1 MVRRNWQ
8 MRVEVTEAR
17 REATKQRKK
26 RRESR
31 GTHKAMVLDLFLM
44 LDQYELR
51 ASTCSPRV
59 FHVWTDSA
67 PSDSPPLLDIL
78 DDGKQR
84 GRSGSFNHTEKK
96 GRGRA
101 NSTHEEKKKAHPR
114 SKEAA
119 SDVAEE
125 TANVPRS
132 CRKHFY
138 VGKCD
143 DIGKKGGCR
152 HVHMPAR
159 YKTLAQVVTKE
170 VLSLSEEATVDDGD
184 NPDGMDMIYY
194 LSIGADHTA
203 TPSDGSSNTSDVVAK
218 KLADKSCAIASV
230 VYLAIN
236 NHLIFDRY
244 RGGIV
249 LSDTELQSVMQGDER
264 RLRSTSV
271 ISEGE
276 NDNEDAPQD
285 EHDEIVLPSHVLEYI
300 LRFLPDAAVAS
311 MSRVCTSWHHEIGQH
326 SPELWRHM
334 LERRQWPMP
343 AEIIAG
349 ESPRD
354 AFQKR
359 FLRHFA
365 VVRDIDAIRLATG
378 TLTNPSRKIVE
389 EKEMVYQLFS
399 ARRLA
404 PQKPN
409 GCIAVRSWSAGQVL
423 MAYSRDCTLRLFKAV
438 DKSADGS
445 SPRACRE
452 LVCVSV
458 DPHKMTRRRF
468 CRLVAM
474 DLDEDFIGCLCH
486 VLGDRHEDEKEES
499 ILTLTSR
506 DDFLCS
512 DGSGTNDPGGSTLE
526 EGALHVINIG
536 EAVVNYLL
544 THDEADHRLLRLY
557 DFLNDGGDVSE
568 VEVLVSQSIKAC
580 GYGRFLVEV
589 AISIPSLEFDQEDNV
604 MILLDRKAVLFSAS
618 AGAIVWM
625 GYSNPTDTLVPRHED
640 MTMVSFRQCRP
651 GERRTACSLAFVSS
665 SSEMILS
672 AELDSAGEMQCPT
685 LVEACAIVRN
695 EVLENS
701 WQMHRI
707 HRRPVA
713 ITSSDIVVADTLFRE
728 LDGGKKVKKSVVS
741 FYPRFAP
748 EISYATLALEGD
760 CEAIRMECLHD
771 DYAVVLCRVRE
782 SHNPEAAVGDIESDN
797 TASLS
802 IDAIVI
808 HVPSRRVIHRVCM
821 LDEDSAFTSEFAYP
835 ISAETYDCP
844 IFFTS
849 NGDTVGVG
857 LWWKGVIL
865 TGKDVREAGN
875 STMHAVEEE
884 PSRSAR
890 KQKKK
895 KRQTVKGGKK
905 DGFARGQSLR
915 G

>member
-1 MVRRNWQ
+1 MVRSNWQ
-8 MRVEVTEAR
+8 RRVELTEAR
-17 REATKQRKK
+17 RVAAKQRKK
-26 RRESR
+26 RHESR
-31 GTHKAMVLDLFLM
+31 GRYKTMVLDLFVM
-44 LDQYELR
+44 LDR
-51 ASTCSPRV
+51 HDFRTTTCSPRV
-59 FHVWTDSA
+59 IHVWTDSA
-67 PSDSPPLLDIL
+67 PSDSPE
-78 DDGKQR
+78 KQR

-96 GRGRA
+96 GHGRA
-101 NSTHEEKKKAHPR
+101 NSFHEEKKKAHPR

-119 SDVAEE
+119 PHVAEE
-125 TANVPRS
+125 TANAPRS

-138 VGKCD
+138 VGQCN
-143 DIGKKGGCR
+143 DIGCQ
-152 HVHMPAR
+152 HVHSPAQ
-159 YKTLAQVVTKE
+159 YMTLAQVVTKE
-170 VLSLSEEATVDDGD
+170 VLSLSEKAAVEDDD
-184 NPDGMDMIYY
+184 NSVGMDMIYY
-194 LSIGADHTA
+194 LSIDVDHTA
-203 TPSDGSSNTSDVVAK
+203 TASDGSSNTSDIVAK

-230 VYLAIN
+230 VYLAID

-249 LSDTELQSVMQGDER
+249 LSDNELQSVIQGEER

-276 NDNEDAPQD
+276 NANEDRPQG
-285 EHDEIVLPSHVLEYI
+285 EHDEIVLSSHVLEYI
-300 LRFLPDAAVAS
+300 LKFLPDAAVAS

-343 AEIIAG
+343 AEVIAG

-354 AFQKR
+354 V
-359 FLRHFA
+359 LRRSFIHHFA
-365 VVRDIDAIRLATG
+365 VVRDIDAVRLATG
-378 TLTNPSRKIVE
+378 ALVNPPRKNVE

-409 GCIAVRSWSAGQVL
+409 GCIAVRGWSAGHVL
-423 MAYSRDCTLRLFKAV
+423 MAFSRDCTLRLFKAV
-438 DKSADGS
+438 DKSAGGS
-445 SPRACRE
+445 SHRACRE

-468 CRLVAM
+468 CRLVDM

-486 VLGDRHEDEKEES
+486 VLADRQEGEKEES
-499 ILTLTSR
+499 ILTVTSR

-512 DGSGTNDPGGSTLE
+512 DGSGTNDPGGASLE
-526 EGALHVINIG
+526 EGALHVISIG
-536 EAVVNYLL
+536 EAVLNYLL
-544 THDEADHRLLRLY
+544 THDEADHRLLRFY
-557 DFLNDGGDVSE
+557 DFLDDGGDMSE

-589 AISIPSLEFDQEDNV
+589 AISIPSLEGLA
-604 MILLDRKAVLFSAS
+604 MLLLDRKAVLFSAT
-618 AGAIVWM
+618 AGAILWM
-625 GYSNPTDTLVPRHED
+625 GDSNPTDTLVPRHED
-640 MTMVSFRQCRP
+640 MRMASFRRYCP
-651 GERRTACSLAFVSS
+651 GERRTTCSIAFVSS

-672 AELDSAGEMQCPT
+672 SELDCTGEMQSPT
-685 LVEACAIVRN
+685 LVEACAIVRDELLDN
-695 EVLENS
+695 N
-701 WQMHRI
+701 WQI
-707 HRRPVA
+707 HHIQHRPVA

-728 LDGGKKVKKSVVS
+728 MDGVKKVKKSVVS
-741 FYPRFAP
+741 FYPRFVP

-760 CEAIRMECLHD
+760 CEALHMECLHD
-771 DYAVVLCRVRE
+771 DYAVVLCRVCE
-782 SHNPEAAVGDIESDN
+782 SHSPEADVGDIEGDDTS
-797 TASLS
+797 SRS
-802 IDAIVI
+802 IDAVVI
-808 HVPSRRVIHRVCM
+808 HVPSRSVIHRVCLM
-821 LDEDSAFTSEFAYP
+821 DEDSAFTSEYM
-835 ISAETYDCP
+835 AETYNFP

-865 TGKDVREAGN
+865 TGKDVREVGN
-875 STMHAVEEE
+875 NTTYVVGDES
-884 PSRSAR
+884 SRSVR

-895 KRQTVKGGKK
+895 KRQIVKGVKK